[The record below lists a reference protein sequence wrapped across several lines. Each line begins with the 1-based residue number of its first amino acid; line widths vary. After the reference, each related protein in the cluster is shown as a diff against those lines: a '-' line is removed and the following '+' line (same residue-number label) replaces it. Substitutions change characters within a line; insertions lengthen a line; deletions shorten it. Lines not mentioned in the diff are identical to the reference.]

1 MTQTRP
7 GYNPERMVR
16 LIREAIARCRLD
28 LTGKVVLTEA
38 ATGAYAVTPV
48 IAAMAGAAKVYAVAK
63 SGAHG
68 SRNQAIRETKA
79 LADEGGAWQ
88 RIRYATNATGRMLA
102 EADVV
107 TNSGHL
113 RPLDAQ
119 KIGFMKPDAVIPLM
133 YEAWEFRPG
142 DVDLAMCRRKGI
154 RIVATNEQH
163 PKIDVFGYLGVL
175 ALKQLMDA
183 GISAY
188 KSSILLLSDNDFG
201 PYIEKALRRAGAA
214 VDINEGVGRNVAA
227 KTYDAILL
235 ALSPRRTINL
245 NATDVGKVARFY
257 PGTILVQ
264 FFGDLDRPACQKY
277 KVPVWPL
284 KAPGKGHMGILP
296 SDIGPEATIRLQTGG
311 LKSAEDALNPSCVK
325 GGRGQFLDSNRVSG
339 KPKCHA

>member
-1 MTQTRP
+1 
-7 GYNPERMVR
+7 
-16 LIREAIARCRLD
+16 
-28 LTGKVVLTEA
+28 
-38 ATGAYAVTPV
+38 
-48 IAAMAGAAKVYAVAK
+48 
-63 SGAHG
+63 
-68 SRNQAIRETKA
+68 
-79 LADEGGAWQ
+79 
-88 RIRYATNATGRMLA
+88 MLA

-214 VDINEGVGRNVAA
+214 VDINEGIGRKAAA
-227 KTYDAILL
+227 KTYDAVLL
-235 ALSPRRTINL
+235 ALSPRKTINL
-245 NATDVGKVARFY
+245 NAADVRRVARFY
-257 PGTILVQ
+257 PGAIMVQ
-264 FFGDLDRPACQKY
+264 FFGDVDRTACRKHD
-277 KVPVWPL
+277 VAVWPMEE
-284 KAPGKGHMGILP
+284 PRRGHMGILP
-296 SDIGPEATIRLQTGG
+296 SDIGPDATIRLQTGG
-311 LKSAEDALNPSCVK
+311 LKAAEVAGKRNGPLLK
-325 GGRGQFLDSNRVSG
+325 QYGQVVY
-339 KPKCHA
+339 A